1 MKTQFSLT
9 TRIITKGGE
18 YDFRSGTS
26 WRGLEGLPWRDDR
39 QGSGGPP
46 AGDEGDVVPHIESP
60 CGDHRWDVV
69 EVVGGAGHL
78 GGFLAEDAGP
88 VRPLARPKENTEG
101 APVPA
106 RRESSTSAGDCSSG
120 KYSATSGERSTKFV
134 PARKRARYFPRTPPF
149 NLERSYSRRSS

>member
-9 TRIITKGGE
+9 TRIITEGGG
-18 YDFRSGTS
+18 YYFQSSTS
-26 WRGLEGLPWRDDR
+26 WRGIEGLPGQDDR

-46 AGDEGDVVPHIESP
+46 ARDEGDVVPHIESS
-60 CGDHRWDVV
+60 CGDHRWNVV

-78 GGFLAEDAGP
+78 GGFLAEDAGT

-106 RRESSTSAGDCSSG
+106 RRESSTAAGIGWSL
-120 KYSATSGERSTKFV
+120 RSQGV
-134 PARKRARYFPRTPPF
+134 ISPSEP
-149 NLERSYSRRSS
+149 L